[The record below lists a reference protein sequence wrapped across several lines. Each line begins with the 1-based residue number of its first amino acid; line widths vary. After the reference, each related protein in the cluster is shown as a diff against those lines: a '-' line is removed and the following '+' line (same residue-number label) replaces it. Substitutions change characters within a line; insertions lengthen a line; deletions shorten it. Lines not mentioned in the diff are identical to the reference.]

1 MPGGGGEHTCALVQ
15 AHGASKL
22 PLHLEWEVLCSV
34 WGCLRKIALD
44 TPMASLKAAR
54 QPGLPVLQGQAAKLP
69 AAECHLLCGESGQD
83 ARG

>member
-54 QPGLPVLQGQAAKLP
+54 QPGLPVLQGQGLSEKN
-69 AAECHLLCGESGQD
+69 CSGYPH
-83 ARG
+83 GFLEGC